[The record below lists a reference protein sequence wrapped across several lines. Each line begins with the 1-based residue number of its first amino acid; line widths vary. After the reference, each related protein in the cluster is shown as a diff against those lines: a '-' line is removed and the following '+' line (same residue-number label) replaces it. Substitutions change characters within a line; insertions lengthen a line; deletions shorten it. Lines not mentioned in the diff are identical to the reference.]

1 MHYQS
6 PPLIHRD
13 LKVENILLSPPQT
26 YKLCDFGSTTRP
38 LPREKVP
45 TSVEGI
51 QKIEHEINKTT
62 TLQYRAPELVDVWG
76 RKGFDEKID
85 IWALG
90 VFLYK
95 LCFYTTPFEEHGP
108 LAILNA
114 QYKVRSLSPRWLG
127 PPRSLA
133 SANMQF
139 PPYPAYS
146 SSIRSLIAA
155 MLQERASQRPNIYQ
169 VHEMVC
175 RLRGVPV
182 RLENVRRGCL

>member
-38 LPREKVP
+38 LPRDKVP
-45 TSVEGI
+45 TTVEGI
-51 QKIEHEINKTT
+51 QKLEHSINKTT

-114 QYKVRSLSPRWLG
+114 QYKVRSSLSPVALLPVGRLG
-127 PPRSLA
+127 AHSLTRACLPARSSQRTRPTPRRSAASSAPCCRSARA
-133 SANMQF
+133 SART
-139 PPYPAYS
+139 S
-146 SSIRSLIAA
+146 TRST
-155 MLQERASQRPNIYQ
+155 R
-169 VHEMVC
+169 
-175 RLRGVPV
+175 
-182 RLENVRRGCL
+182 

>member
-13 LKVENILLSPPQT
+13 LKVENILLTPPQT

-38 LPREKVP
+38 LPRDKVP

-51 QKIEHEINKTT
+51 QKLEHSINKTT

-85 IWALG
+85 IWAPG
-90 VFLYK
+90 VLLYK

-114 QYKVRSLSPRWLG
+114 QYKVRL
-127 PPRSLA
+127 RSLA
-133 SANMQF
+133 LGEQSRVTD
-139 PPYPAYS
+139 PPRPSTRS
-146 SSIRSLIAA
+146 SRRTLRTRVRSGA
-155 MLQERASQRPNIYQ
+155 
-169 VHEMVC
+169 
-175 RLRGVPV
+175 
-182 RLENVRRGCL
+182 